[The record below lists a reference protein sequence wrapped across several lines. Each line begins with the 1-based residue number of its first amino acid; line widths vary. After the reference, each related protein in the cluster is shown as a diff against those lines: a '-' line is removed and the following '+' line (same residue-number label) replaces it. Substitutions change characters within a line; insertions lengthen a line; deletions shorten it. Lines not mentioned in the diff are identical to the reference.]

1 MSSVSRFLFVSALF
15 CAQSVLACGGS
26 TDSHGSPS
34 GGENGENAGASNE
47 GDSAAAGSHS
57 AGAGSHSAGAGSHSA
72 GAPSS
77 DHGNT
82 AGAGST
88 GSGTGSAGAS
98 STPNGTKLSEIK
110 TDAQALAV
118 CTRIKDAF
126 SDADLAKMVLGS
138 CAVTGQTGAA
148 SQQGTCEE
156 LQADCAEHTPLPS
169 TNDGSCTAD
178 DIPDCD
184 DVTVDEYVS
193 CTRSMMASGIEYLSS
208 ITCETDLE
216 SLQAPGTPSACRA
229 PFARCPEYAAI
240 FQ

>member
-1 MSSVSRFLFVSALF
+1 LFASALF
-15 CAQSVLACGGS
+15 CAQSVIACGGS
-26 TDSHGSPS
+26 TDAHGSPT
-34 GGENGENAGASNE
+34 GGDEGENAGARND
-47 GDSAAAGSHS
+47 GDS
-57 AGAGSHSAGAGSHSA
+57 AGAGSHSAGASSHSA
-72 GAPSS
+72 GSA
-77 DHGNT
+77 GTEN

-88 GSGTGSAGAS
+88 DNQAGSAGAS
-98 STPNGTKLSEIK
+98 STPNGTKLSEIE

-118 CTRIKDAF
+118 CNRIKDAF

-169 TNDGSCTAD
+169 TDDGSCTAQ

-184 DVTVDEYVS
+184 NVTVDEYVA
-193 CTRSMMASGIEYLSS
+193 CTKSVMASGIEYLSS

-229 PFARCPEYAAI
+229 PFARCPEYAAT